1 MPTKA
6 KPKFSIYSTSDRSPM
21 HFSGANGFPVGCYNT
36 LLNALSQRYSITSL
50 WHKGLW
56 PNIGDP
62 ESSLSWDDYADDLI
76 SHIKSQHKQPIIGVG
91 HSMGANITMIAAAK
105 APKLFSKL
113 VLVEPVILSKFQ
125 TQLCKYAP
133 KSWLQGQEPAKSALS
148 KTFKWADK
156 KSAFKDFKQN
166 AAYKRIGN
174 EQLEIMLDSMTDTN
188 AGKTELTYPVDWEVA
203 NYLSGKHAFKDY
215 QKLKVPFAVIR
226 GKPSIF
232 AHDKSWHKMMRAKP
246 NALYLNELEFG
257 HLMPFESPQ
266 ITRQL
271 ILSAINKLDA
281 EN

>member
-125 TQLCKYAP
+125 RN
-133 KSWLQGQEPAKSALS
+133 
-148 KTFKWADK
+148 FV
-156 KSAFKDFKQN
+156 N
-166 AAYKRIGN
+166 
-174 EQLEIMLDSMTDTN
+174 M
-188 AGKTELTYPVDWEVA
+188 
-203 NYLSGKHAFKDY
+203 H
-215 QKLKVPFAVIR
+215 LKV
-226 GKPSIF
+226 GYK
-232 AHDKSWHKMMRAKP
+232 DKSPP
-246 NALYLNELEFG
+246 NRRFPRRSNGRIKSLHLRTLNKTQPISG
-257 HLMPFESPQ
+257 
-266 ITRQL
+266 
-271 ILSAINKLDA
+271 
-281 EN
+281 